1 MEASSQ
7 LGQRSEPPKED
18 KSSLI
23 IYKNVTLWQQT
34 SQSADLSGGRQQ
46 GVLGTEILVYLKFGK
61 VFCNI
66 SKNSEK

>member
-23 IYKNVTLWQQT
+23 TYKNVTLWQQT
-34 SQSADLSGGRQQ
+34 SQSVDLSGGRQQ
-46 GVLGTEILVYLKFGK
+46 GVLGTEILVYLDWGPM
-61 VFCNI
+61 
-66 SKNSEK
+66 SRLSLGRY